1 MPWAKHTKKI
11 AWHNPDGMGDTD
23 VYSSSHEQPTL
34 TLRRTKRSTA
44 GQGGAI
50 VQLGKNAVAETHTED
65 SGVEPTDVATGPQP
79 EFQRAEPGARF
90 GFQVQYPMQPSF
102 VGTQTLNEYEQARAK
117 YPAHQTAKAASPQ
130 AQGQTTA
137 SRATATAQHASQQ
150 PGHAVPR
157 DSVVNGHSSRLTSR
171 SRPQPLSTVPEVPS
185 ASSIPD
191 VAASPMTLS
200 GLSKKLT
207 GKSSLKPFQAAQRVI
222 HPSPNAFRTNDGAS
236 DDLSAPNSAE
246 EPHKSD
252 RGAWASPEDAA
263 DEDTSGHAD
272 NDEIFDTGIDDNRW
286 SSPPAN
292 EELNGHHDDL
302 RLSSEE
308 MDVGRHEIDDESDNH
323 FGTPSPQQRA
333 SPSPQTHSQRSSSQ
347 QQPPQPHLHAQ
358 PIASSQHVPLEKSI
372 PRRIGFTR
380 SGPTPSQQSRPQGAP
395 NCAQDPPL
403 PHSLGQHQ
411 ESVSSNQFV
420 LTQDRRAR
428 SNDGPQQRGN
438 EQIGVDYNINASH
451 HSRNRRPRPPS
462 PETLQDAGN
471 HNRHHSKKP
480 RSDVAKHVQDDA
492 NGEGNCSGGSSNL
505 VSERHVVRPTTLAFF
520 GPLWCKLLD
529 EAKGRMRLY
538 VATEVPFLRREMAID
553 GICMEIL
560 VKMVIKYEEDG
571 LELEAGF
578 YPEHKRSMATILF
591 NDTQTFRSEIKK
603 AAVRIVPFEYCLYP
617 PENIEDDG
625 ERIEFVKK
633 KAAQLLEGAQYLRGD
648 VDSLGRTSN
657 FAHPALRKICLAVY
671 YCNSSKSLRQ
681 FIEFQTSVPD
691 RALVLVSA
699 IVRSVL
705 MTFKKHGTI
714 KNETLCGEEVDD
726 AYHNLTSLV
735 DQVWRNEYHGNK
747 LERMLQEW
755 ARAGMTGYSAREAAR
770 PETDEWEVV
779 LD

>member
-1 MPWAKHTKKI
+1 M
-11 AWHNPDGMGDTD
+11 
-23 VYSSSHEQPTL
+23 L
-34 TLRRTKRSTA
+34 
-44 GQGGAI
+44 
-50 VQLGKNAVAETHTED
+50 
-65 SGVEPTDVATGPQP
+65 
-79 EFQRAEPGARF
+79 
-90 GFQVQYPMQPSF
+90 
-102 VGTQTLNEYEQARAK
+102 
-117 YPAHQTAKAASPQ
+117 SP
-130 AQGQTTA
+130 
-137 SRATATAQHASQQ
+137 ATAQHASQQ
-150 PGHAVPR
+150 PGHA
-157 DSVVNGHSSRLTSR
+157 
-171 SRPQPLSTVPEVPS
+171 PLSTVPEVPS

-191 VAASPMTLS
+191 VAASPTTLS
-200 GLSKKLT
+200 GPSKKPT

-246 EPHKSD
+246 EPHESD

-286 SSPPAN
+286 SSPAAN

-302 RLSSEE
+302 RLSSE
-308 MDVGRHEIDDESDNH
+308 DESDNH

-347 QQPPQPHLHAQ
+347 QQPPQPHLHTQ
-358 PIASSQHVPLEKSI
+358 PIASSQHVPLEKSV

-380 SGPTPSQQSRPQGAP
+380 SGPAPSEQSRP
-395 NCAQDPPL
+395 
-403 PHSLGQHQ
+403 Q

-438 EQIGVDYNINASH
+438 EQIGVDYNVNASH

-471 HNRHHSKKP
+471 HNRHRSKKP

-505 VSERHVVRPTTLAFF
+505 VSERCGKYSKTAKADVVVRPTTLAFF

-529 EAKGRMRLY
+529 KAKGRMQLY

-560 VKMVIKYEEDG
+560 VEMVIKYEEDG

-603 AAVRIVPFEYCLYP
+603 AAIRIVPFEYCLYP

-657 FAHPALRKICLAVY
+657 FAHPTLRKICLAVY

-681 FIEFQTSVPD
+681 FVEFQTSVPD
-691 RALVLVSA
+691 RALVLVS
-699 IVRSVL
+699 V
-705 MTFKKHGTI
+705 G
-714 KNETLCGEEVDD
+714 D
-726 AYHNLTSLV
+726 
-735 DQVWRNEYHGNK
+735 
-747 LERMLQEW
+747 
-755 ARAGMTGYSAREAAR
+755 
-770 PETDEWEVV
+770 
-779 LD
+779 